1 MAKSNL
7 DFKEDVIVHEVD
19 EFQQIRDNIA
29 MYISSTGT
37 GAVINLIHEI
47 VNNSL
52 DELVNPECRNSQIV
66 KGDKITIY
74 IDEKEKKIVVEDN
87 GRGIP
92 HDKMVEM
99 STKKHSSSKFGR
111 SANPFAAGTHGV
123 GVKITVALSEY
134 VAIESYKGDTSKL
147 IEYHFGNLDE
157 HKKKKEKKERFGTI
171 VTFIPSEKYLGQ
183 FDLNVD
189 EVEDWLRRLSYQL
202 PSEDIKIEL
211 LADRKDGSK
220 YNRTY
225 MKKPLTDNVEF
236 IATKTEYKPILLF
249 DETSYEKK
257 EKKDKD
263 DLDEELMK
271 LTVSFTHD
279 KSIQGL
285 TVDSYCNYVH
295 TLNHGT
301 HVDGVKNA
309 LSKFFLKAV
318 REKGNK
324 SDVEVIK
331 EDVFSG
337 MVLAVQL
344 LHTTP
349 VLHAQTKDAVMN
361 TEITKKADQLT
372 TRQLTEYF
380 KSNQQLLEKIVNL
393 IKLNAKARLGSMKV
407 KGVDIKKSNYLTDSE
422 IPGYFPLA
430 NRNYNGYTELII
442 TEGDSASGNIDKVRN
457 RKNQAV
463 LGIFGILNNV
473 VDMDWKEV
481 MTKDKIKALVNVL
494 GCGIGPTFDI
504 TKCRWNKIIIMTDY
518 DVDGHNI
525 TSFLCSF
532 FVFHMPELVKAG
544 MIYKAIP
551 PLYLMDEKTRKKYKC
566 EKYLYNKLEY
576 FDLRHKIFADHI
588 ELLEESKD
596 GGANKLTTK
605 QVKNWLDINR
615 EYSVA
620 LDALQSYA
628 IIDRF
633 ILETLTDLTLSYDL
647 RKKDQREKYFK
658 AAKKLLPEL
667 GDYDTDIMRVEGVH
681 NGDVFAVIIDDLF
694 FKNARNLIE
703 VLSRN
708 ASLYVGYRKKGSN
721 DEFRRMTIGQC
732 LQEITNEYSFN
743 TGQRFKGLGEMR
755 AEIMFETGVNPLTR
769 KLYRLT
775 VSNWEDTLQGMRELH
790 SKKEISA
797 RKEILQT
804 FRATY
809 DDLDS

>member
-1 MAKSNL
+1 MANSV
-7 DFKEDVIVHEVD
+7 DFKDDVIYHEAS
-19 EFQQIRDNIA
+19 EFQQIRDNLG
-29 MYISSTGT
+29 MYISGD
-37 GAVINLIHEI
+37 GINAVINLIHEI

-52 DELVNPECRNSQIV
+52 DELVHPECRQSKIV
-66 KGDKITIY
+66 KGDTINIY
-74 IDEKEKKIVVEDN
+74 INEAEKRIVVDDN

-92 HDKMVEM
+92 HDKIVDM
-99 STKKHSSSKFGR
+99 SSKKHSSGKFGR

-123 GVKITVALSEY
+123 GVKITVALSDY
-134 VAIESYKGDTSKL
+134 ASLESYRGEYSKL
-147 IEYHFGNLDE
+147 IEYHHGELDE
-157 HKKKKEKKERFGTI
+157 HKKKKEKKEKYGTV
-171 VTFIPSEKYLGQ
+171 VTFVPSEKYLGPI
-183 FDLNVD
+183 DMDSNV
-189 EVEDWLRRLSYQL
+189 VEDWLRRLSYQY
-202 PSEDIKIEL
+202 PADDIVINL
-211 LADRKDGSK
+211 LVDRKDGSK
-220 YNRTY
+220 YDKAY
-225 MKKPLTDNVEF
+225 KKHELSDNVLYL
-236 IATKTEYKPILLF
+236 AVKPEYKPISLF
-249 DETSYEKK
+249 NETSYEKK
-257 EKKDKD
+257 VKKDKD
-263 DLDEELMK
+263 DMDEELMK
-271 LTVSFTHD
+271 LWVSFTHD
-279 KSIQGL
+279 K
-285 TVDSYCNYVH
+285 TVDKTLIDSYCNYIYTV
-295 TLNHGT
+295 NNGT

-309 LSKFFLKAV
+309 ISRFFMKAYK
-318 REKGNK
+318 EKASK
-324 SDVEVIK
+324 SDPEIIK
-331 EDVFSG
+331 DDIFTG
-337 MVLAVQL
+337 MVLCVQC

-349 VLHAQTKDAVMN
+349 ILHGQTKDAVTN
-361 TEITKKADQLT
+361 KEITTKADSLT
-372 TRQLTEYF
+372 YKQLTEYF